1 MSKSKPLLIVVAL
14 AVVAGC
20 ATGVKRPLPGC
31 SDTAERRPLNPSHWP
46 AKPPA
51 VTPMAPAQDKAHS
64 APTAGPAGQIPAGST
79 AGRQDRT
86 GEGAPPPTATPAAP
100 DPSTPKPPWWR
111 RLLGAA
117 ASAPATWECEVRG
130 HE

>member
-1 MSKSKPLLIVVAL
+1 MSKSKPLLIVLAL

-46 AKPPA
+46 SKPPA
-51 VTPMAPAQDKAHS
+51 VTPVAPAQDKARP
-64 APTAGPAGQIPAGST
+64 APTVGPAGQTPAGPT
-79 AGRQDRT
+79 AGGHDHP
-86 GEGAPPPTATPAAP
+86 GEVAPPPAATPAAP
-100 DPSTPKPPWWR
+100 EPSTPKPPWWR

-117 ASAPATWECEVRG
+117 RSAPPTWECEVHR